1 MDDGNSPKE
10 YLLCEAGQWI
20 DFFGR
25 AYPIKKGPKSFLR
38 AQDINVRH
46 LATDSRH
53 RLDFVK
59 NLALYIGRLWLC
71 DPVIFAGQSPDLVA
85 PPAKL
90 PDHEGGSIKYDK
102 AVLEILIGRCARLPR
117 QGDTDLAADYGCP
130 GWDYDPLDYYYVPA
144 NTDENLIEAINVY
157 YEALQYETNP
167 EEIASILDILLRDAW
182 ELYLRAWERDGL

>member
-1 MDDGNSPKE
+1 MRDSNTPAE
-10 YLLCEAGQWI
+10 LFLHEAGQWI

-38 AQDINVRH
+38 TQDINVRH

-53 RLDFVK
+53 RPDFVK

-71 DPVIFAGQSPDLVA
+71 DPEIFAGQPPALVA

-90 PDHEGGSIKYDK
+90 PDHERGSVKYDK
-102 AVLEILIGRCARLPR
+102 AILEILIGRCARLPR
-117 QGDTDLAADYGCP
+117 QENTGLAADYGCP
-130 GWDYDPLDYYYVPA
+130 GWDYDPLDFYYVPA

-157 YEALQYETNP
+157 YGALQYETDP
-167 EEIASILDILLRDAW
+167 EEIAGILSILLCDAW
-182 ELYLRAWERDGL
+182 ELYLRAWEHANA